1 MMKTTELEFH
11 EVANI
16 FPLMDL
22 GEVFEEFMADIE
34 ANGLREPIWLY
45 EGKIIDG
52 RNRYNACM
60 AVGVEPVYKTWV
72 GNEVDLVPFVVSL
85 NLHRR
90 HLDESQRGMVGAR
103 LANMR
108 EGRPKKTAS
117 IEAVFTQ
124 DEAAD
129 LLNTS
134 RGSIQRATKV
144 LSQGTPELQAK
155 VDAGEVAVSTAA
167 EIATLPLGEQTE
179 LVARGE
185 VEIIKKAKEIRQ
197 AKTEKRRSERLEKII
212 EIADSSLPLEG
223 KKYPLILADPPWSY
237 EHCSTDNREI
247 ENHYPTMPLNE
258 ICDLPV
264 TDKAMDDCILFLWA
278 TSPKLEESLQ
288 VINAWGFKYTTNFV
302 WVKDKIGM
310 GYYGRQQHELLLIA
324 KRGAIPVPSPENR
337 PSSVVH
343 ANRLDHSQKPEC
355 FYEIIEKMYPT
366 LPKIEL
372 FARNGREGWDRWG
385 NQA

>member
-1 MMKTTELEFH
+1 M
-11 EVANI
+11 
-16 FPLMDL
+16 
-22 GEVFEEFMADIE
+22 
-34 ANGLREPIWLY
+34 
-45 EGKIIDG
+45 
-52 RNRYNACM
+52 
-60 AVGVEPVYKTWV
+60 
-72 GNEVDLVPFVVSL
+72 
-85 NLHRR
+85 
-90 HLDESQRGMVGAR
+90 ES
-103 LANMR
+103 
-108 EGRPKKTAS
+108 
-117 IEAVFTQ
+117 
-124 DEAAD
+124 
-129 LLNTS
+129 
-134 RGSIQRATKV
+134 GS
-144 LSQGTPELQAK
+144 
-155 VDAGEVAVSTAA
+155 VAVSTAS
-167 EIATLPLGEQTE
+167 EITTLPPEEQTE

-185 VEIIKKAKEIRQ
+185 AEIIKKAKEIRQ

-237 EHCSTDNREI
+237 DYSSTDNREI

-258 ICDLPV
+258 ICELPV

-324 KRGAIPVPSPENR
+324 KRGAVPVPPPANR
-337 PSSVVH
+337 PSSVVK
-343 ANRLDHSQKPEC
+343 ANRLEHSQKPDC
-355 FYEIIEKMYPT
+355 FYEIIEEMYPT

>member
-1 MMKTTELEFH
+1 MELTGLEFH

-16 FPLMDL
+16 FPLMSDKDAI
-22 GEVFEEFMADIE
+22 EFKSDIK

-60 AVGVEPVYKTWV
+60 AVGVEPVYNTWV

-90 HLDESQRGMVGAR
+90 HLNESQRAMVGAR
-103 LANMR
+103 LADMKRGDNQHTKILGTTQAQASGLLKVSDESIR
-108 EGRPKKTAS
+108 SAKK
-117 IEAVFTQ
+117 VQ
-124 DEAAD
+124 
-129 LLNTS
+129 
-134 RGSIQRATKV
+134 
-144 LSQGTPELQAK
+144 SQGVPELQTA
-155 VDAGEVAVSTAA
+155 VESGSVAVSTAS
-167 EIATLPLGEQTE
+167 EITTLPPEEQTE

-185 VEIIKKAKEIRQ
+185 AEIIKKAKEIRQ

-237 EHCSTDNREI
+237 DYSSTDNREI

-258 ICDLPV
+258 ICELPV

-324 KRGAIPVPSPENR
+324 KRGAVPVPPPANR
-337 PSSVVH
+337 PSSVVK
-343 ANRLDHSQKPEC
+343 ANRLEHSQKPDC
-355 FYEIIEKMYPT
+355 FYEIIEEMYPT

>member
-1 MMKTTELEFH
+1 MELTRLEFH

-16 FPLMDL
+16 FPLMAGVELD
-22 GEVFEEFMADIE
+22 EFKADIQ
-34 ANGLREPIWLY
+34 ANGLRESIWLHD
-45 EGKIIDG
+45 GKIIDG

-72 GNEVDLVPFVVSL
+72 GNQANLVPFVVSL

-90 HLDESQRGMVGAR
+90 HLNESQRAMVCAR
-103 LANMR
+103 LANLER
-108 EGRPKKTAS
+108 GDNQHTEISGTSQQKVSELVKVSPDSISFAKKVQS
-117 IEAVFTQ
+117 KGV
-124 DEAAD
+124 
-129 LLNTS
+129 
-134 RGSIQRATKV
+134 
-144 LSQGTPELQAK
+144 PELQTA
-155 VDAGEVAVSTAA
+155 VESGNVAVSTAS
-167 EIATLPLGEQTE
+167 EITTLPPEEQTE

-185 VEIIKKAKEIRQ
+185 AEIIKKAKEIRQ

-212 EIADSSLPLEG
+212 EIADNSLPLEG
-223 KKYPLILADPPWSY
+223 KKYPLILADPPWEYDYS
-237 EHCSTDNREI
+237 STDNRKI
-247 ENHYPTMPLNE
+247 ENHYPTMPINE

-264 TDKAMDDCILFLWA
+264 ANKSMDDCILFLWA
-278 TSPKLEESLQ
+278 TSPKLEESLR

-324 KRGAIPVPSPENR
+324 KRGAVPVPAPANR
-337 PSSVVH
+337 PSSVVN
-343 ANRLDHSQKPEC
+343 ANRLEHSQKPDC

-372 FARNGREGWDRWG
+372 FARGQREGWDAWG
-385 NQA
+385 NQS